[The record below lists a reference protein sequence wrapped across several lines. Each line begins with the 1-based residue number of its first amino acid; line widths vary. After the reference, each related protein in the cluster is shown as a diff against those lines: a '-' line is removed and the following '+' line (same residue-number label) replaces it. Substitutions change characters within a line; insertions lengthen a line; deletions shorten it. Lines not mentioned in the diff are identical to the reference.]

1 MSPPVTVSFVEDDE
15 RFADDLAARL
25 REAEGVQLVDCC
37 QNGPQAVRCFREN
50 PPEVALVDL
59 QLPGLSGFECI
70 AMLAPDLPGTA
81 FVVLTS
87 VSDESSVFEALKA
100 GAIGYVEKAS
110 LLDLG
115 EVVRRTAQGDS
126 PMSPGIARRLVRH
139 FQHHELQRPPQPEP
153 DVFRLSGREKM
164 VLEAL
169 ARGERY
175 KEISAA
181 NELNEHTLR
190 TYIRR
195 IYRKLSVT
203 SRTEAVAKFLR
214 TSAL

>member
-1 MSPPVTVSFVEDDE
+1 MVSRVTVSFVEDDA
-15 RFADDLAARL
+15 RFADDLAAQL
-25 REAEGVQLVDCC
+25 RSLAEVQLLDCC
-37 QNGPQAVRCFREN
+37 QNGPQAVRCFRQR
-50 PPEVALVDL
+50 PPDVALVDL

-70 AMLAPDLPGTA
+70 AQLAPELANTA

-87 VSDESSVFEALKA
+87 VSDEAAVYEALKV
-100 GAIGYVEKAS
+100 GAVGYVEKAS

-115 EVVRRTAQGDS
+115 EVVRRTAAGDS

-139 FQHHELQRPPQPEP
+139 FQQQELQRPTPEP
-153 DVFRLSGREKM
+153 EVFRLSGREKM

-181 NELNEHTLR
+181 NDLNEHTLR

-214 TSAL
+214 TGST